1 MLNNVVE
8 NAVAMNNSNNRVE
21 KNSNQNKLMAAL
33 ITLVV
38 VLVINLVVGP
48 FLWNEVMC
56 HLVPACGKARW
67 YDTVALGILLSLVLP
82 N

>member
-1 MLNNVVE
+1 MLNHVVE
-8 NAVAMNNSNNRVE
+8 NAVAVNNSNNRSE

-38 VLVINLVVGP
+38 ILVVNLIVGP
-48 FLWNEVMC
+48 YLWNEVMC
-56 HLVPACGKARW
+56 HLLPACGKARW
-67 YDTVALGILLSLVLP
+67 YDTVGLSILLSLVIP